1 MALNAN
7 KEGKLDSSAII
18 IDIFYLNLKPYL
30 KQYWIISLNKA
41 FIYSGQHILQ

>member
-7 KEGKLDSSAII
+7 KEEKLDSSAIII

-30 KQYWIISLNKA
+30 KQY
-41 FIYSGQHILQ
+41 